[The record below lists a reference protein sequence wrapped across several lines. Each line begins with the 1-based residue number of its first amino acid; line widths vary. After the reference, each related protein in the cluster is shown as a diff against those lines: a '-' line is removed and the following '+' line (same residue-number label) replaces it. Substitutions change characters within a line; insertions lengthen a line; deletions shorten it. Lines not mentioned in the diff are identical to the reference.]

1 VILSTAVRWR
11 WNIELVALIRRREDD
26 PDLERARHSAR
37 QCAPFTLGSAD
48 TLKVKSWFGNLPP
61 VIPTDPVPSSRPV
74 SRWFVRG
81 DVDGFFGLFLD
92 NVLQLM
98 LITSLCPLVS
108 GLPSDLIYKKILPG
122 AAVSILV
129 GNVFYA
135 WQARRLMRISGRTD
149 VTALPYGINTVSLL
163 AFIFLIMGPIYQ
175 ATGNATL
182 AWQAGLLACLLN
194 GLMEIGC
201 AFFGDWVRR
210 HTPRAALLSALA
222 GIAITFIAMGFVFQ
236 IFASPIIALL
246 PMLLIL
252 FTYASRARLPFG
264 LPGGFVAV
272 LVGVG
277 LAWLLRALGEPYFEP
292 STEPYRFG
300 LHLPTPVPRDMLALL
315 TSATGWQYLSVIFP
329 MGLFNVVGSL
339 QNLESAEAA
348 GDRYETR
355 PSLLVNG
362 VCSVVAAFFGSAFP
376 TTIYIG
382 HPGWKA
388 MGARAGY
395 SVLNGVVI
403 TALCLFGGMTVVLR
417 FVPLEVALGILL
429 WIGLII
435 TAQAFQEVPK
445 PHALAVGLGLVPAMA
460 SWALVLIETTLR
472 VTGSSL
478 YAAAPL
484 FRGDLYIHG
493 VIALSQGFMLS
504 SMVLAALLVQVIE
517 RRFVQAAVW
526 AGIAA
531 SFSFTGLIHGYELTA
546 SGVQNRFGFAVAPD
560 FALIYALGALSLIG
574 LHLKG
579 GPGSAS

>member
-1 VILSTAVRWR
+1 MLKSRFVNLSAVIRT
-11 WNIELVALIRRREDD
+11 
-26 PDLERARHSAR
+26 
-37 QCAPFTLGSAD
+37 Q
-48 TLKVKSWFGNLPP
+48 
-61 VIPTDPVPSSRPV
+61 PVPSMSAER
-74 SRWFVRG
+74 RWFVRG

-92 NVLQLM
+92 NLLQLM
-98 LITSLCPLVS
+98 LITSLCPLIC
-108 GLPSDLIYKKILPG
+108 GFPSDLVYRKILPG

-129 GNVFYA
+129 GNLFYA
-135 WQARRLMRISGRTD
+135 WQARRLMRATGRTD

-182 AWQAGLLACLLN
+182 AWQAGLLACFLN
-194 GLMEIGC
+194 GLMEIVC

-210 HTPRAALLSALA
+210 HTPRAALLSSLA

-236 IFASPIIALL
+236 IFASPAIALL

-252 FTYASRARLPFG
+252 FAYASRVKLPFG

-272 LVGVG
+272 LIGIG
-277 LAWLLRALGEPYFEP
+277 LAWLLRMLGQPYFEP
-292 STEPYRFG
+292 STEPYRLG
-300 LHLPTPVPRDMLALL
+300 IHLPMPVPGDLFALM
-315 TSATGWQYLSVIFP
+315 TSPTGWQYLSVIFP
-329 MGLFNVVGSL
+329 MGLFNIIGAL

-348 GDRYETR
+348 GDRFETR

-362 VCSVVAAFFGSAFP
+362 GCSVVAAFLGSAFP

-388 MGARAGY
+388 MGARTGY

-403 TALCLFGGMTVVLR
+403 SLLCVIGGMPLVLR
-417 FVPLEVALGILL
+417 VVPLEAALGILL

-445 PHALAVGLGLVPAMA
+445 THALAVGLGLIPALA

-478 YAAAPL
+478 WTAAPQ
-484 FRGDLYIHG
+484 FKGDLYIHG

-504 SMVLAALLVQVIE
+504 SMILAALLVQVIE
-517 RRFVQAAVW
+517 RRFRSAALW
-526 AGIAA
+526 AAIAA
-531 SFSFTGLIHGYELTA
+531 LLSFTGLIHAYELTPA
-546 SGVQNRFGFAVAPD
+546 GVQSKFGIAAAPD
-560 FALIYALGALSLIG
+560 FAIIYAIGALCLLA
-574 LHLKG
+574 LHSK
-579 GPGSAS
+579 AAER